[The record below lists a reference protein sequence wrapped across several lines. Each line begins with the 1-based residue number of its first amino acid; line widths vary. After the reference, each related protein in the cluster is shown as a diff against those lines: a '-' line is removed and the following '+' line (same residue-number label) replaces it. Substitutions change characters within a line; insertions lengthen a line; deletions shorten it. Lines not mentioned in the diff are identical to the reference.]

1 MEIIRFTIVLIFL
14 SFSYGAFS
22 QQDKKTTPVKKETAT
37 EQEKPETG
45 DKIINGKKGPEGQP
59 VYEGIKG
66 GVYYINKNGN
76 RTYLKENDKVVP
88 GKKGPDGQKV
98 YAGPQGGEYY
108 INKNGNKVY
117 LKNAKKQNSQ

>member
-1 MEIIRFTIVLIFL
+1 MRKSYLLLLLISAL
-14 SFSYGAFS
+14 CYSPLFS
-22 QQDKKTTPVKKETAT
+22 QPKKSASSSKQTVVS
-37 EQEKPETG
+37 EKPEAG
-45 DKIINGKKGPEGQP
+45 DKVIKGKKGPEGQE

-66 GVYYINKNGN
+66 GIYYINKNGN
-76 RTYLKENDKVVP
+76 RTYLKENDKVVS

-117 LKNAKKQNSQ
+117 LKNSKK